1 MLRVA
6 ASVTTNRVTL
16 CEGAGVGRVKPQD
29 PVFWRLTPSRWN
41 TTFGSISLCSIG
53 PDHYFITQPPLCAP
67 WWCEYYITG
76 VPPESG
82 KVPPTTESS
91 DRRVQ
96 TSDGTRFGFR
106 PLSCTFITVD
116 ETGCTDGTVCSWP
129 SAGSVPIAV
138 VTAQC
143 ERCDSTSKK
152 FCAAGWWKVAKS
164 PETTSGRNGGRQQE
178 RQSRARSKR
187 PCETELSWQS
197 SLKRCTFPA
206 RLIEAVSVFVFFKS
220 VNYLQ
225 IIEEQLFTHFPR
237 TQPVRLCAEWQ
248 PRQTPSS
255 ARAAPPKPRRL
266 SDVPSI
272 SPTATHF
279 ARRLMKQNQ
288 TRHNYN
294 DKEIFIKSFFVACF
308 C

>member
-6 ASVTTNRVTL
+6 ASVTTNGVTL

-67 WWCEYYITG
+67 WWCKYYITG

-187 PCETELSWQS
+187 PCETELSWQG

-206 RLIEAVSVFVFFKS
+206 RLIEAVSVFCFFQVGELPPDYRGTAVHPLPPDSACAIMRRVTTTTNAQLRSSRSSEASAPFWCSFHFTDCHSFRTAINETKPDTTQ
-220 VNYLQ
+220 LQ
-225 IIEEQLFTHFPR
+225 
-237 TQPVRLCAEWQ
+237 
-248 PRQTPSS
+248 RQ
-255 ARAAPPKPRRL
+255 RN
-266 SDVPSI
+266 I
-272 SPTATHF
+272 
-279 ARRLMKQNQ
+279 
-288 TRHNYN
+288 Y
-294 DKEIFIKSFFVACF
+294 
-308 C
+308 

>member
-67 WWCEYYITG
+67 WWCKYYITG

-82 KVPPTTESS
+82 KGSS
-91 DRRVQ
+91 DHWE
-96 TSDGTRFGFR
+96 FR
-106 PLSCTFITVD
+106 P
-116 ETGCTDGTVCSWP
+116 P
-129 SAGSVPIAV
+129 SADIGRHTVRIQTPQLHLHYCWWNRLHRRNSVFLTFRWKCSHPV

-187 PCETELSWQS
+187 PCETELSWQG

-206 RLIEAVSVFVFFKS
+206 RLIEAVSVFCFFQVGELPPDYRGTAVHPLPPDSACAIMRRVTTTTNAQLRSSRSSEASAPFWCSFHFTDCHSFRTAINETKPDTTQ
-220 VNYLQ
+220 LQ
-225 IIEEQLFTHFPR
+225 
-237 TQPVRLCAEWQ
+237 
-248 PRQTPSS
+248 RQ
-255 ARAAPPKPRRL
+255 RN
-266 SDVPSI
+266 I
-272 SPTATHF
+272 
-279 ARRLMKQNQ
+279 
-288 TRHNYN
+288 Y
-294 DKEIFIKSFFVACF
+294 
-308 C
+308 